1 MTLHRID
8 VHHHLI
14 PPVFKNAMERYG
26 IHEVAGAP
34 LPKWTPQDSIEVMD
48 ACGTRTAL
56 LSLSAPG
63 VNFGTLSETVKLAR
77 LCNEYASEL
86 SQKHAGRF
94 GYFAVLPM
102 PFTEEAC
109 KEACYA
115 LDHLGAV
122 GVVLLGS
129 TDGVFLGDSALEE
142 LMAELNRRKA
152 VVFVHPNLH
161 ASSQS
166 LGLNMPGFLME
177 FLCDTTR
184 ASLNL
189 VLTGVLERYPD
200 IRWIL
205 AHAGGFLPYIAWR
218 ASLANF
224 MPEFVNAAPQ
234 GVMHYIKRFYF
245 DTALSPSPFAMPA
258 LKELVG
264 AQQVLFGSDFPFAPA
279 IASHLQVK
287 TLDNLDVWNA
297 QERAM
302 INYENAINLFPSL
315 AASGDV
321 VRKLPEY
328 QRETQAGKLARMLR
342 SPIINLAERMRKR

>member
-1 MTLHRID
+1 MSVRRID

-14 PPVFKNAMERYG
+14 PPVFRNAMERHG
-26 IHEVAGAP
+26 IREVAGAP
-34 LPKWTPQDSIEVMD
+34 LPSWTPQDSLEVMD
-48 ACGTRTAL
+48 ACGTQTAV

-63 VNFGTLSETVKLAR
+63 VHFGILSETVRLAR
-77 LCNEYASEL
+77 LCNEYAANV
-86 SQKHAGRF
+86 SQQHSGRF

-115 LDHLGAV
+115 LDHLSAQ

-129 TDGVFLGDSALEE
+129 TEGVFLGDARLEE
-142 LMAELNRRKA
+142 LMAELNRRKT

-161 ASSQS
+161 ATS
-166 LGLNMPGFLME
+166 LDIGLNMPGFLME

-189 VLTGVLERYPD
+189 VLSGVIERYPD

-224 MPEFVNAAPQ
+224 MPEVVNAAPQ

-245 DTALSPSPFAMPA
+245 DTALSPSPYAMPA

-264 AQQVLFGSDFPFAPA
+264 AKQVLFGSDFPFAPA
-279 IASHLQVK
+279 MASHLQVRA
-287 TLDNLDVWNA
+287 LDSLDVWSA
-297 QERAM
+297 EEREL
-302 INYENAINLFPSL
+302 INRRNAIDLFPSL
-315 AASGDV
+315 AGKDDTV
-321 VRKLPEY
+321 QPLPVY
-328 QRETQAGKLARMLR
+328 TRETAAGKFARMLR
-342 SPIINLAERMRKR
+342 SPIIGLAERMRKR